1 MGGHKQI
8 QIRLVTLIFIAVVI
22 IAGIITMIVMLKNKG
37 KSEKESNVING
48 INEMQESNIVE
59 ENTTADI
66 ELSFLKLENQK
77 QNMIYSP
84 LSIKYALSMLKEG
97 ANGTTKEQIE
107 KVLKDTTLT
116 KYENIDEVLSLANG
130 VFIRD
135 AYEEIINEY
144 YVEALE
150 NKYNAEIKYD
160 GFKSARNINKWIENK
175 TLGQIKNVL
184 SDEQVTDP
192 NNRLA
197 LINALAIDME
207 WKNMFDTAKTY
218 GEEFKLEDGST
229 MSATMLHKETS
240 SGAAA
245 YYKDDKVTALSMDL
259 DTYEGTDL
267 EFVAIMPNNNLP
279 EYIETL
285 TKENVDNIIEN
296 LKPASATKN
305 GLKIS
310 IPKFSFDYELDLE
323 EDLKKLGITDAFDYE
338 LADFSGISNVED
350 LFVGEAIH
358 KANIDFTEKGVKAAA
373 VTVFIMETSSAMVG
387 EEEKPEEVKID
398 NPFIYLIRDK
408 NTSELWFVGTVY
420 EPNSWDD
427 DKTSYRVRY

>member
-1 MGGHKQI
+1 MGGHTQI

-310 IPKFSFDYELDLE
+310 IPKFSFDYELYLE
-323 EDLKKLGITDAFDYE
+323 
-338 LADFSGISNVED
+338 
-350 LFVGEAIH
+350 
-358 KANIDFTEKGVKAAA
+358 
-373 VTVFIMETSSAMVG
+373 
-387 EEEKPEEVKID
+387 
-398 NPFIYLIRDK
+398 
-408 NTSELWFVGTVY
+408 
-420 EPNSWDD
+420 
-427 DKTSYRVRY
+427 

>member
-1 MGGHKQI
+1 
-8 QIRLVTLIFIAVVI
+8 
-22 IAGIITMIVMLKNKG
+22 
-37 KSEKESNVING
+37 
-48 INEMQESNIVE
+48 
-59 ENTTADI
+59 
-66 ELSFLKLENQK
+66 
-77 QNMIYSP
+77 
-84 LSIKYALSMLKEG
+84 MLKEG

-116 KYENIDEVLSLANG
+116 KYENIAEVLSLANG

-373 VTVFIMETSSAMVG
+373 VTVFMMETSSAMVG